1 MRIIKPERI
10 HIFAAIINKSM
21 SRVEFKTIV
30 HNRTIELPM
39 DSAEI
44 KDQEVKVI
52 ILWDEK
58 PVKKNNLADLK
69 ARIKTKMTGEEIVRQ
84 IQSMRNEWDRGI

>member
-1 MRIIKPERI
+1 
-10 HIFAAIINKSM
+10 M